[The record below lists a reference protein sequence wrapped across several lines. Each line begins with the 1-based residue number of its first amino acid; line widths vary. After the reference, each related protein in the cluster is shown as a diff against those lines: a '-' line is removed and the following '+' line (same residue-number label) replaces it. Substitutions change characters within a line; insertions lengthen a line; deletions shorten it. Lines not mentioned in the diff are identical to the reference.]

1 MSHRIILAALE
12 QAAAGDAQHAVQ
24 AWSVHTTSTAARLVL
39 GYALLCVMLDARTDR
54 AARRQGAAMMLREL
68 EHHAPPEPWDG
79 PPLVPDEVLHHL
91 LERLRALDLSTEPLL
106 RWCVPV
112 EPPQREVAAAAGLG
126 AGGMLPGF
134 DRAMLLLTIAR
145 CDQPPLLEP
154 LREAFRIAVQDPV
167 PFVRWCLLAD
177 IAVIIRPWEG
187 VRAQRM
193 MQGIMDELAAW
204 ADPDDRDT
212 FGSALLPDVQVVL
225 GTGVSITLAARVAD
239 PFLAVSGLLRLAHQ
253 MGEAGHGR
261 DQRSCLAH
269 AVMRL
274 LNAG

>member
-24 AWSVHTTSTAARLVL
+24 AWRVHTTSTAARLVL
-39 GYALLCVMLDARTDR
+39 GYALLCVMLDARTYR
-54 AARRQGAAMMLREL
+54 VARREGVAMMLREL
-68 EHHAPPEPWDG
+68 AHHAPPEPWEE
-79 PPLVPDEVLHHL
+79 PPLVPDEVLYHL

-112 EPPQREVAAAAGLG
+112 EPPQREVVPASVLG

-134 DRAMLLLTIAR
+134 DRAMLLLAIAR

-154 LREAFRIAVQDPV
+154 LCEAFRIAVKDPD

-187 VRAQRM
+187 ERAQRM

-212 FGSALLPDVQVVL
+212 FGSVLLPDVQVVL
-225 GTGVSITLAARVAD
+225 GTGASISLAARVVD
-239 PFLAVSGLLRLAHQ
+239 PFLAVSGLLRLAHRL
-253 MGEAGHGR
+253 GEAGNGR

-269 AVMRL
+269 AVVRL
-274 LNAG
+274 WHSG

>member
-1 MSHRIILAALE
+1 MSHRLILAALE
-12 QAAAGDAQHAVQ
+12 DAAAGDVQGAVR
-24 AWSVHTTSTAARLVL
+24 AWRVHPGGTAARLVFA
-39 GYALLCVMLDARTDR
+39 YALLRVMLDARTDR
-54 AARRQGAAMMLREL
+54 VARREGVSMMLREL
-68 EHHAPPEPWDG
+68 AHHAPPKPWDG

-106 RWCVPV
+106 RWCAPV
-112 EPPQREVAAAAGLG
+112 EPPQREVAPAGVLG

-134 DRAMLLLTIAR
+134 DRAMLLLAIAR

-154 LREAFRIAVQDPV
+154 LREAFRIAVQDPD

-177 IAVIIRPWEG
+177 IAVILRPWEG
-187 VRAQRM
+187 ERALRM
-193 MQGIMDELAAW
+193 MLGILDELAAW

-225 GTGVSITLAARVAD
+225 GTGASITLAARVVD

-253 MGEAGHGR
+253 LGEAGHGR
-261 DQRSCLAH
+261 IQRSCLAH
-269 AVMRL
+269 AVVRL
-274 LNAG
+274 WHFG